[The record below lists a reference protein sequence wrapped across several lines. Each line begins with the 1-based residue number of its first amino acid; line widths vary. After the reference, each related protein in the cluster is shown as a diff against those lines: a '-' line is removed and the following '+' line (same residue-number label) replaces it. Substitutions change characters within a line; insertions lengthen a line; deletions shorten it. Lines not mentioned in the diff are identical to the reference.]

1 MIPFS
6 SYTQK
11 HLEPFRFQPSTHIIM
26 SADALNLKWS
36 QQSSY

>member
-1 MIPFS
+1 
-6 SYTQK
+6 
-11 HLEPFRFQPSTHIIM
+11 M